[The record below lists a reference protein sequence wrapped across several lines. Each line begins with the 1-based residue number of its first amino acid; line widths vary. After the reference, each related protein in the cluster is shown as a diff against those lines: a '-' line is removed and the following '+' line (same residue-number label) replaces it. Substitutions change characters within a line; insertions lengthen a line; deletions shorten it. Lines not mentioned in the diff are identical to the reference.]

1 MGSVGRCSGTAK
13 IDRGGP
19 CFGRRK
25 RTCCALCM
33 PPPASSKTTDKAPKS
48 AGPAGALARP
58 GTAALPAPIPRY
70 LARCTFVGE
79 DKKVR
84 IEGSFRFV
92 ADAADLTTFL
102 PKLEKAVNKLRR
114 TKELPP
120 RCQVYVEFVIE
131 LADSKAGML
140 VDFERW
146 ERHPRRFQTGHITTA
161 ENCAAF
167 TEGLPTFQFGP
178 EQPAAAQ

>member
-1 MGSVGRCSGTAK
+1 
-13 IDRGGP
+13 
-19 CFGRRK
+19 
-25 RTCCALCM
+25 M

-48 AGPAGALARP
+48 AGPTGASARP
-58 GTAALPAPIPRY
+58 GTALPTPVPRY

-79 DKKVR
+79 DKNVR
-84 IEGSFRFV
+84 VEGSFRFV
-92 ADAADLTTFL
+92 SEAVDLAAFL

-120 RCQVYVEFVIE
+120 RCHVYVEFVIE
-131 LADSKAGML
+131 LADAKAGML

-146 ERHPRRFQTGHITTA
+146 ERNPRRFQTGHITTA

-178 EQPAAAQ
+178 EQAASPQ